1 MRNPASLVLD
11 SIRHAIVAG
20 HLATRTEVDRLA
32 SELDGFRAAPQ
43 SLFWLPRIVQ
53 VWGSVPAMGSGL

>member
-20 HLATRTEVDRLA
+20 QLATRTEVDRLA
-32 SELDGFRAAPQ
+32 AELDRFRIAPQ
-43 SLFWLPRIVQ
+43 SLFWLPRIIQ